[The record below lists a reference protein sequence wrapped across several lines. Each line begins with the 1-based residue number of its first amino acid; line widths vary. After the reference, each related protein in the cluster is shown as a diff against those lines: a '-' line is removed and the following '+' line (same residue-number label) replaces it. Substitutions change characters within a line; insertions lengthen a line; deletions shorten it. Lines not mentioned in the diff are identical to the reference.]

1 MIVTSYKCIYY
12 TLPTSHTHI
21 KHLDIRSTAAQ
32 TFSFLGSKPTWEAC
46 GFGPRMILSLTFHQD
61 VFIKRSAP
69 NMGER
74 KREEVET
81 ETEKDRQR
89 EYSSRPT
96 ADDYQ
101 IFFLLI

>member
-1 MIVTSYKCIYY
+1 MIATSYNCIY
-12 TLPTSHTHI
+12 TLPTSHTHT
-21 KHLDIRSTAAQ
+21 LSTWTYIRSRAAQ

-61 VFIKRSAP
+61 VFIKLSAP

-74 KREEVET
+74 KREEV

>member
-1 MIVTSYKCIYY
+1 M
-12 TLPTSHTHI
+12 HI
-21 KHLDIRSTAAQ
+21 KHLDILYIRSRAAQ

-46 GFGPRMILSLTFHQD
+46 GSGPRMILSLIFHQD
-61 VFIKRSAP
+61 VFIKLSAP
-69 NMGER
+69 NTGER

-89 EYSSRPT
+89 EYSGRPT

-101 IFFLLI
+101 IFFFCSYSVFETV